1 VASGSFAY
9 SQVRLQAR
17 LGTRLAPP
25 DLQRLRATRDLP
37 SALQAAR
44 ATSASRHVERLAP
57 TMTVHEIERRLRG
70 EWALVVR
77 EVAGWQPARWRAAI
91 EWLRWL
97 PYLPALQK
105 LARAG
110 RPPAWSRL
118 DPVLGPLVGQ
128 DPRERAAALLGTPLE
143 PLGTAFGAEDPHGV
157 VQAWLRHWRSLWPQE
172 ARSRRGLEEVVR
184 RVVQFDG
191 TLRNAPASG
200 SIDSARAI
208 LAAQLQRVFRRHP
221 VSPAAAAAY
230 LGLEALALSGL
241 RGALTARA
249 VVLAGRA

>member
-1 VASGSFAY
+1 MGSGSFAY

-17 LGTRLAPP
+17 LGTRLAQP

-37 SALQAAR
+37 AALQAAR
-44 ATSASRHVERLAP
+44 ATSAARHVERLAP

-70 EWALVVR
+70 EWALAVR
-77 EVAGWQPARWRAAI
+77 EVAAWQPAHWRAAI
-91 EWLRWL
+91 DWLRWL

-128 DPRERAAALLGTPLE
+128 DPRERAAALRGTPLE
-143 PLGTAFGAEDPHGV
+143 PLGAAFGTGDPHGV
-157 VQAWLRHWRSLWPQE
+157 VLAWLRHWRSLWPHE
-172 ARSRRGLEEVVR
+172 ARARRGLEEIVR
-184 RVVQFDG
+184 RVAQFDAA
-191 TLRNAPASG
+191 LRSAPASG
-200 SIDSARAI
+200 FSDDARAT

-230 LGLEALALSGL
+230 LGLEALGLGGL
-241 RGALTARA
+241 RGALAARA
-249 VVLAGRA
+249 VAIAGQA